1 MLVTNCLSR
10 EKNVIRVLEREV
22 WSLKSTSFLLP
33 VVIQLK
39 MLGFTLIVKGGEKEE
54 KKGISKDGKK
64 SWNLLEA
71 SVSGMSME
79 ISVFALFLL

>member
-22 WSLKSTSFLLP
+22 WSVKSTSFLLP

-39 MLGFTLIVKGGEKEE
+39 MLGFTIIVKGGKKE
-54 KKGISKDGKK
+54 KKKKKHISKDDEK
-64 SWNLLEA
+64 S
-71 SVSGMSME
+71 
-79 ISVFALFLL
+79 

>member
-1 MLVTNCLSR
+1 MTNCLSR

-39 MLGFTLIVKGGEKEE
+39 MLGFTLIVKGGKKEE
-54 KKGISKDGKK
+54 KKSISKDGKK
-64 SWNLLEA
+64 S
-71 SVSGMSME
+71 
-79 ISVFALFLL
+79 